1 VDNSASYI
9 EIHLGMPEEMRH
21 QAAVICY
28 EGFRRQMESLG
39 VSQTKGI
46 AILERSLD
54 VELALV
60 ALQQDRLVGFVGL
73 QYENR
78 PFFQF
83 QRSHFMQELGWL
95 RGLLIFLL
103 FNLSATVI
111 QPTEMFIN
119 VIVVDAAMRGQGIG
133 TSLINAVFE
142 IARQNQFQAVVLDVV
157 DTNPDAQRLYER
169 MGFIPMRT
177 RKYAYLRHLIG
188 SSAVTTM
195 SKRIN
200 TSDGDRSMIEPQ
212 QKPHYE
218 RNELLAQCDPNA
230 PMSDEDRAWLDVESL
245 GNEL

>member
-1 VDNSASYI
+1 MDKSDSYI
-9 EIHLGMPEEMRH
+9 EIQLGMPEEMRH
-21 QAAVICY
+21 PAAVICY

-39 VSQTKGI
+39 VSEAKGI
-46 AILERSLD
+46 ALLERSLD
-54 VELALV
+54 AELALI
-60 ALQQDRLVGFVGL
+60 ALHQNRLVGFVGL

-83 QRSHFMQELGWL
+83 QRSHFIQELGWL

-119 VIVVDAAMRGQGIG
+119 VIVVDASMRGQGIG

-157 DTNPDAQRLYER
+157 DTNPDARRLYER
-169 MGFIPMRT
+169 MGFMPIEV

-195 SKRIN
+195 SKRIDA
-200 TSDGDRSMIEPQ
+200 SP
-212 QKPHYE
+212 K
-218 RNELLAQCDPNA
+218 
-230 PMSDEDRAWLDVESL
+230 ESL
-245 GNEL
+245 D